1 MIYPANFENKIGFD
15 KVREMLNEFC
25 LGDLGKERVVNFSFS
40 NDFEQ
45 INISINQVN
54 EFKIILLE
62 RDDFPSDNYIDIT
75 KHFEKAK
82 VPGIFLE
89 QKELFEL
96 RRSLLVIKS
105 ILNFFKND
113 DENKYP
119 YLKKLTKDIN
129 VYPYI
134 IESIDNVI
142 NKQGKIKNN
151 ASTELASIRRELL
164 NTQSNISKRMARILK
179 KAQSD
184 SFVDDNVSLT
194 VRDGRAVIPIKS
206 ANKRKVQGIVHDE
219 SSSGKTS
226 FIEPAEIVELNNKIK
241 ELEYSERREIIKILI
256 EFTDSIR
263 PYLSELFFAYDFL
276 GITDFIRAKAVFA
289 IKTEAVLPTFCNEQ
303 LIDLIQARHPLL
315 YLSFKKD
322 KKKVEPLDIYLSE
335 EQRIVLISGPNAGGK
350 SVCLK
355 TVGLIQYM
363 LQCGML
369 VPVGE
374 KSKIGFFNN
383 IFIDIGDEQSIE
395 NDLSTY
401 SSHLINMKYFT
412 KKSDVKSLILI
423 DEFGTG
429 TEPMLGGA
437 IAEAVLKKLNEQ
449 QTYGVLTT
457 HYTNLKHFAAS
468 ADGIVNGAML
478 FDNNKLEPL
487 FKLEIGKPGSS
498 FAFEIARKIG
508 LSEEILN
515 SAKEKIGTKH
525 ISFDKHLKDIA
536 RDKNYWENKR
546 KKIRKSEKKL
556 EELILKQEEELNQSI
571 KIKKEIISKANI
583 EAELLLKKSNKI
595 IENTIRVIKES
606 NAEKE
611 KTKHIRTELE
621 SYKDKVKHREN
632 EKDEVIAN
640 KINNLKKIKNRVK
653 IADSELKKESK
664 DEPINIGDNVKLIGQ
679 NDVIGEII
687 EISKNSCMV
696 AFGNMIT
703 QVEKKKLEKIGKN
716 EFKRINKQKG
726 ITPSSY
732 NDEYNQRRFNFKPGL
747 DVRGKRVDEA
757 LQIVMQYV
765 DEAIMVNAKEVKIL
779 HGKGNGILR
788 QIIREYLHS
797 VDLIK
802 SYKDEKIE
810 FGGAGI
816 TVVNFE

>member
-1 MIYPANFENKIGFD
+1 MIYPTNFENKIGFD
-15 KVREMLNEFC
+15 KIREMLKTFC
-25 LGDLGKERVVNFSFS
+25 LGDLGKERVVHFSFS

-45 INISINQVN
+45 INTFINQVN
-54 EFKIILLE
+54 EFKIILLD
-62 RDDFPSDNYIDIT
+62 RDDFPSENYIDVT
-75 KHFEKAK
+75 KYLEKAK
-82 VPGIFLE
+82 VQGIYLE

-96 RRSLLVIKS
+96 RRSLLIIKA
-105 ILNFFKND
+105 ILKFFKND

-134 IESIDNVI
+134 INSIDNII
-142 NKQGKIKNN
+142 NNHGKIKNN
-151 ASTELASIRRELL
+151 ASTELASIRRELI
-164 NTQSNISKRMARILK
+164 NTQSNISKQMARILK
-179 KAQSD
+179 KAQSQ
-184 SFVDDNVSLT
+184 SLVDDGVSLT

-206 ANKRKVQGIVHDE
+206 AHKRKVPGIVHDE
-219 SSSGKTS
+219 SATGKTS

-263 PYLSELFFAYDFL
+263 PYLPELFFAYDFL
-276 GITDFIRAKAVFA
+276 GIIDFIRAKAVFA

-322 KKKVEPLDIYLSE
+322 KKKVVPLDIYLSE
-335 EQRIVLISGPNAGGK
+335 EQRIILISGPNAGGK

-369 VPVGE
+369 VTVDE

-412 KKSDVKSLILI
+412 KKADEKSLILI

-449 QTYGVLTT
+449 KTYGVLTT

-468 ADGIVNGAML
+468 ANGIVNGAML

-515 SAKEKIGTKH
+515 LAKE
-525 ISFDKHLKDIA
+525 
-536 RDKNYWENKR
+536 
-546 KKIRKSEKKL
+546 
-556 EELILKQEEELNQSI
+556 
-571 KIKKEIISKANI
+571 
-583 EAELLLKKSNKI
+583 
-595 IENTIRVIKES
+595 
-606 NAEKE
+606 
-611 KTKHIRTELE
+611 
-621 SYKDKVKHREN
+621 
-632 EKDEVIAN
+632 
-640 KINNLKKIKNRVK
+640 
-653 IADSELKKESK
+653 
-664 DEPINIGDNVKLIGQ
+664 
-679 NDVIGEII
+679 
-687 EISKNSCMV
+687 
-696 AFGNMIT
+696 
-703 QVEKKKLEKIGKN
+703 
-716 EFKRINKQKG
+716 
-726 ITPSSY
+726 
-732 NDEYNQRRFNFKPGL
+732 
-747 DVRGKRVDEA
+747 
-757 LQIVMQYV
+757 
-765 DEAIMVNAKEVKIL
+765 
-779 HGKGNGILR
+779 
-788 QIIREYLHS
+788 
-797 VDLIK
+797 
-802 SYKDEKIE
+802 
-810 FGGAGI
+810 
-816 TVVNFE
+816 

>member
-1 MIYPANFENKIGFD
+1 MIYPKNFENKIGFD
-15 KVREMLNEFC
+15 KIREMLKSYC
-25 LGDLGKERVVNFSFS
+25 LGDLGKERVEGFTFS

-45 INISINQVN
+45 INIFINQVN
-54 EFKIILLE
+54 EFKSISLD
-62 RDDFPSDNYIDIT
+62 RDDFPADNYIDVT
-75 KHFEKAK
+75 KYLQKAK
-82 VPGIFLE
+82 VKGVYLE
-89 QKELFEL
+89 QKELFDL
-96 RRSLLVIKS
+96 RRSLLIIKA

-134 IESIDNVI
+134 INSIDNII
-142 NKQGKIKNN
+142 NNHGKIKNN
-151 ASTELASIRRELL
+151 ASPELAKIRRELIDI
-164 NTQSNISKRMARILK
+164 QSNINKQLSRILK
-179 KAQSD
+179 KAQTQG
-184 SFVDDNVSLT
+184 FVDDNVSLT

-206 ANKRKVQGIVHDE
+206 SNKRKVQGIVHDE
-219 SSSGKTS
+219 SATGKTS
-226 FIEPAEIVELNNKIK
+226 FIEPAEIVELNNKTK
-241 ELEYSERREIIKILI
+241 ELEYAERREIIKILI

-263 PYLSELFFAYDFL
+263 PYLDELFFAYNFL
-276 GITDFIRAKAVFA
+276 GIIDFIRAKAMFA
-289 IKTEAVLPTFCNEQ
+289 IKTESVLPTFSNEQ

-315 YLSFKKD
+315 YLSFKKE
-322 KKKVEPLDIYLSE
+322 KKKVVPLDIYLSDK
-335 EQRIVLISGPNAGGK
+335 QRIILISGPNAGGK

-369 VPVGE
+369 VPVDE
-374 KSKIGFFNN
+374 KSKIGLFNN

-412 KKSDVKSLILI
+412 KKADVKSLILI

-437 IAEAVLKKLNEQ
+437 IAEAVLNKLNEQ

-468 ADGIVNGAML
+468 ADGIINGAML

-498 FAFEIARKIG
+498 FAFEIAHKIG
-508 LSEEILN
+508 LSDEILN
-515 SAKEKIGTKH
+515 SAKEKIGTEH
-525 ISFDKHLKDIA
+525 IFFDKHLKDIA

-546 KKIRKSEKKL
+546 RKIRKSEKKL
-556 EELILKQEEELNQSI
+556 EELIQKQEEELKQSI

-583 EAELLLKKSNKI
+583 EAEQLLTESNKK
-595 IENTIRVIKES
+595 IENTIKQIKES

-611 KTKHIRTELE
+611 RTKQVRTELE
-621 SYKDKVKHREN
+621 SYKDKVRHREN
-632 EKDEVIAN
+632 EKDEVIAK
-640 KINNLKKIKNRVK
+640 KIDNLKKIKKRIK
-653 IADSELKKESK
+653 IADSEVKKKSK

-679 NDVIGEII
+679 NDVVGEVI
-687 EISKNSCMV
+687 EFNGNSYMV

-703 QVEKKKLEKIGKN
+703 QVEKKKIEKIGRN
-716 EFKRINKQKG
+716 EFKRINRQKG
-726 ITPSSY
+726 YSTSNY
-732 NDEYNQRRFNFKPGL
+732 NEEYNKRKFNFKPGL

-757 LQIVMQYV
+757 LPAVMQYI
-765 DEAIMVNAKEVKIL
+765 DEAIMLNVKEVKIL
-779 HGKGNGILR
+779 HGKGNGVLR
-788 QIIREYLHS
+788 QLIREYLHT

-802 SYKDEKIE
+802 SYKDEHIE
-810 FGGAGI
+810 FGGSGI